1 LREKVSGK
9 CTTNTSVEGSRDVMT
24 MIRMCTRC
32 QIDSGYVRRLNWVDL
47 QASIIERQIEDTLE
61 NLEAKKQHE
70 YTRRGFHG
78 VKEIS
83 GEEVTQFLGGRK
95 KHGRN

>member
-1 LREKVSGK
+1 
-9 CTTNTSVEGSRDVMT
+9 MT
-24 MIRMCTRC
+24 IIRMCTRYN
-32 QIDSGYVRRLNWVDL
+32 IDSGYVKRLNWVDL
-47 QASIIERQIEDTLE
+47 QALIIERQIEDTLE
-61 NLEAKKQHE
+61 HLEAKKQNE
-70 YTRRGFHG
+70 YNNRGFYG